1 MFFLK
6 LVLVED
12 VCGVLVL
19 VECNEVFLGIV
30 YGFDVVVSKGVKVVV
45 IFLED
50 LYKKVE
56 YLVVVVEGYNNV
68 IVKVFYDY
76 LKGLQA
82 VEIFKCYGFII
93 K

>member
-1 MFFLK
+1 MFELK
-6 LVLVED
+6 LVLGED

-30 YGFDVVVSKGVKVVV
+30 YGFDVVVSKGVNVVV
-45 IFLED
+45 MFLED

-56 YLVVVVEGYNNV
+56 YFIVIVEGYKNV
-68 IVKVFYDY
+68 IVSVFYDY
-76 LKGLQA
+76 LKGLQ
-82 VEIFKCYGFII
+82 VLVIFKCYGFMM